1 MAKSVR
7 PASWLKQLALGIG
20 ALATIIFTAQ
30 HVHPVFAGRAPVVK
44 ELLEPTL
51 WGDSALSRAPWA
63 TGSGDVAL
71 LSPQFEIDRRAF
83 MEDLMRTTGITPGHW
98 RWKPGGSTWP
108 TARSRAR

>member
-63 TGSGDVAL
+63 TG
-71 LSPQFEIDRRAF
+71 
-83 MEDLMRTTGITPGHW
+83 
-98 RWKPGGSTWP
+98 
-108 TARSRAR
+108 